1 MRVYVPNK
9 NESIIKDILKE
20 LYILRQ
26 SIDYDSSTTA
36 VKLQLC
42 DKIRAM
48 IQTLKQGE
56 QIVCTQSQLDHQ
68 NK

>member
-48 IQTLKQGE
+48 IQTLKQ
-56 QIVCTQSQLDHQ
+56 VH
-68 NK
+68 